1 MFQHNGDRR
10 DTLIAIAI
18 AAVACAGVYWIR
30 HEAPPKPVRDAT
42 NLAVFKLT
50 DPLPQAHDGVREV
63 MSSMHRCA
71 SDGKATFSSRE
82 CEAAAAWG
90 ADSDSDSESGKDP

>member
-1 MFQHNGDRR
+1 MFQDNGERR
-10 DTLIAIAI
+10 DTIIAIAI
-18 AAVACAGVYWIR
+18 AVVACAGIYWIR
-30 HEAPPKPVRDAT
+30 REAPPKPVRDES

-63 MSSMHRCA
+63 MNSMHRCA

-82 CEAAAAWG
+82 CGAA
-90 ADSDSDSESGKDP
+90 SSDSESGKGAR

>member
-1 MFQHNGDRR
+1 MFQDNGERR

-18 AAVACAGVYWIR
+18 AVVACAGVYWIR
-30 HEAPPKPVRDAT
+30 REAPPKPVRDDA

-63 MSSMHRCA
+63 MNSMHRCA

-82 CEAAAAWG
+82 CGAAPG
-90 ADSDSDSESGKDP
+90 SESESEPGKGAR